1 MGEAAHCADPAFDLG
16 QPVQPKGHAEPVT
29 FRDNRRSQSVRGNT
43 ANWTPLASARPF
55 FRRSVGFAYRAIE
68 CAGLCVMYKMFI
80 CSVSDDKGLKTQRYA
95 ASAANEL
102 EVREAMPRYLGKD
115 FVIKSIREASDDE
128 IRRHGSLPAGTITL
142 LPFSTE

>member
-1 MGEAAHCADPAFDLG
+1 M
-16 QPVQPKGHAEPVT
+16 
-29 FRDNRRSQSVRGNT
+29 FRKEQRGLRLRFVVI
-43 ANWTPLASARPF
+43 AVA
-55 FRRSVGFAYRAIE
+55 FAYRAVE

-80 CSVSDDKGLKTQRYA
+80 CVSDDKGLRTQRYA

-102 EVREAMPRYLGKD
+102 EVREAMLRYLGKD
-115 FVIKSIREASDDE
+115 FVIKSVRKASDDE